1 MVKKCFLVP
10 QIGFI
15 NVVKKSKRKMFIL
28 TKHGMHQTLRGQYL
42 LKLLFSRGLKT
53 LSKCFWGGLRF
64 GVTDLY
70 GENDLF

>member
-15 NVVKKSKRKMFIL
+15 NVAKKSKL

-42 LKLLFSRGLKT
+42 LKLLFSMGLKT
-53 LSKCFWGGLRF
+53 LSKFLGGGLRF